1 MVKFTD
7 DMKPTTYNELYV
19 LREKEG
25 GKLVLYYWSSSQKH
39 KALFDSYKRADEA
52 RKWIESETII
62 EKIV

>member
-1 MVKFTD
+1 MVKSTD

-39 KALFDSYKRADEA
+39 KALFDSYKRAEDA
-52 RKWIESETII
+52 SKWIESETLI
-62 EKIV
+62 EKIL

>member
-1 MVKFTD
+1 
-7 DMKPTTYNELYV
+7 MKPTTYNELYV

-25 GKLVLYYWSSSQKH
+25 GKLVLYYWASSQKH

-52 RKWIESETII
+52 RKRIESKTII